1 MILLVA
7 FFSGLSSF
15 LGDAFDATA
24 FATTYVPLVLFP
36 ALFVGKKA
44 WSKTSWRRPLDMVF
58 QTGIAAIEASE
69 TTDLREPELWRRWLM
84 AAFA

>member
-1 MILLVA
+1 MYPLAGIL
-7 FFSGLSSF
+7 
-15 LGDAFDATA
+15 
-24 FATTYVPLVLFP
+24 LVLFP

-44 WSKTSWRRPLDMVF
+44 WSKTSWRRPLDIDF

-69 TTDLREPELWRRWLM
+69 TTDLRKPKLWRRWLM